1 MMMIDFLQTVLALL
15 VTLSIL
21 VTIHEFGHYWVA
33 RLCNVHVIR
42 FSVGFGKSIYMK
54 KGRQPVYEEQPVYDK
69 EGNLVPVRTRSNEPL
84 APTEFTIAAIPLGG
98 YVKFL
103 DEREGYVPD
112 DQIHLAFNRKT
123 VWQRIAIV
131 SAGPIAN
138 FLLAIAAYWMLFAS
152 GVTGV
157 IPVLG
162 ELDPESAAAR
172 AGLQQGHE
180 IVAVDGKATKTWSEV
195 NLGLFDRLGETG
207 EIVLTVVEPGSYDAQ
222 SNYKVPVTQWLSN
235 SAAPVPARDLGLVV
249 QLPEFPAVIGGLND
263 DGRATASGVE
273 VGDEFLSVDGVS
285 VMDWPH
291 LVDVI
296 QGSPEQTLNVIVLR
310 SGQTMKIDLTPKGI
324 ERDGSILGFI
334 GASPQPVNFPPE
346 MLRET
351 RYPIY
356 SAWMPAAVKT
366 WEVTLF
372 TLASIKKMIV
382 GAISPKNLSGP
393 ITIAQVASATA
404 ENGLE
409 SFVGFIALLSI
420 SLGVINLLPIPV
432 LDGGHLVYYFIELI
446 AGRPVPERVQVWGF
460 QMGTFLIM
468 GIMVLAFYN
477 DLTRL

>member
-1 MMMIDFLQTVLALL
+1 M
-15 VTLSIL
+15 
-21 VTIHEFGHYWVA
+21 
-33 RLCNVHVIR
+33 
-42 FSVGFGKSIYMK
+42 
-54 KGRQPVYEEQPVYDK
+54 
-69 EGNLVPVRTRSNEPL
+69 
-84 APTEFTIAAIPLGG
+84 
-98 YVKFL
+98 L

-112 DQIHLAFNRKT
+112 DQLHLAFNRKT

-138 FLLAIAAYWMLFAS
+138 FLLAIAAYWMLFAV

-157 IPVLG
+157 IPVIG
-162 ELDPESAAAR
+162 ELEPESAAAR
-172 AGLQQGHE
+172 AGLQQGQE
-180 IVAVDGKATKTWSEV
+180 IVAVDGNTTKTWSEV

-207 EIVLTVVEPGSYDAQ
+207 EIVITVVEPGSYNAQ
-222 SNYKVPVTQWLSN
+222 SSYNVPVMQWLSN
-235 SAAPVPARDLGLVV
+235 SDSPRPAHDLGLVM

-263 DGRATASGVE
+263 DGRATAGGVE

-285 VMDWPH
+285 LKGWPH

-296 QGSPEQTLNVIVLR
+296 QASPEKTLNVVVLR
-310 SGQTMKIDLTPKGI
+310 DSGTMNIALTPEGI
-324 ERDGSILGFI
+324 EREGSLLGFI

-432 LDGGHLVYYFIELI
+432 LDGGHLLYYFIELI
-446 AGRPVPERVQVWGF
+446 AGRPVPERVQVWGL
-460 QMGTFLIM
+460 QVGTFLIM

-477 DLTRL
+477 DIARL

>member
-1 MMMIDFLQTVLALL
+1 MTMIDFLQTVLALL
-15 VTLSIL
+15 VTISIL

-42 FSVGFGKSIYMK
+42 FSVGFGKSIYVK
-54 KGRQPVYEEQPVYDK
+54 KGRQPVYEEQPTYDK

-172 AGLQQGHE
+172 AGLKQGHE
-180 IVAVDGKATKTWSEV
+180 IVAVDGKAAKTWSEV

-222 SNYKVPVTQWLSN
+222 SNYNVPITQWLSN
-235 SAAPVPARDLGLVV
+235 SDSPVPARDLGLVV

-263 DGRATASGVE
+263 DGRATAGGVE

-296 QGSPEQTLNVIVLR
+296 QASPEQTLKVIVLR
-310 SGQTMKIDLTPKGI
+310 AGQTMKIDLTPKGI

-372 TLASIKKMIV
+372 TLTSIKKMIV

-404 ENGLE
+404 ENGFE

-432 LDGGHLVYYFIELI
+432 LDGGHLLYYFIELI
-446 AGRPVPERVQVWGF
+446 AGRPVPERVQMWGL
-460 QMGTFLIM
+460 QMGVFLIM

>member
-1 MMMIDFLQTVLALL
+1 MTMIDFLQTVLALL

-42 FSVGFGKSIYMK
+42 FSVGFGKSIYVK
-54 KGRQPVYEEQPVYDK
+54 KGREPVYEEQPLYDK

-112 DQIHLAFNRKT
+112 DQIHLTFNRKT

-131 SAGPIAN
+131 SAGPVAN

-162 ELDPESAAAR
+162 ELDSESAAAR

-207 EIVLTVVEPGSYDAQ
+207 EIVLTVVEPGSYNAQ
-222 SNYKVPVTQWLSN
+222 SNYNVPVTQWLSD
-235 SAAPVPARDLGLVV
+235 SVSPVPARDLGLVL
-249 QLPEFPAVIGGLND
+249 QFPEFPAVIGGLND

-296 QGSPEQTLNVIVLR
+296 QASPEQTLNVIVLR

-372 TLASIKKMIV
+372 TLVSIKKMIV

>member
-1 MMMIDFLQTVLALL
+1 MTMIDFLQTVLALL
-15 VTLSIL
+15 VTISIL

-42 FSVGFGKSIYMK
+42 FSVGFGKSIYVK
-54 KGRQPVYEEQPVYDK
+54 KGRQPVYEEQPTYDK

-172 AGLQQGHE
+172 AGLKQGHE
-180 IVAVDGKATKTWSEV
+180 IVAVDGKAAKTWSEV

-222 SNYKVPVTQWLSN
+222 SNYNVPITQWLSN
-235 SAAPVPARDLGLVV
+235 SDSPVPARDLGLVV

-263 DGRATASGVE
+263 DGRATAGGVE

-291 LVDVI
+291 LVNVI
-296 QGSPEQTLNVIVLR
+296 QASPEQTLKIIVLR
-310 SGQTMKIDLTPKGI
+310 AGQTMKIDLTPKGI

-334 GASPQPVNFPPE
+334 GASPQPVSFPPE
-346 MLRET
+346 MLREM

-404 ENGLE
+404 ENGFE

-446 AGRPVPERVQVWGF
+446 AGRPVPERVQAWGF

-468 GIMVLAFYN
+468 GIMMLAFYN

>member
-1 MMMIDFLQTVLALL
+1 MTMIDFLQTVLALL

-42 FSVGFGKSIYMK
+42 FSVGFGKSIYVK
-54 KGRQPVYEEQPVYDK
+54 KGRQPVYEEQPLYDK

-112 DQIHLAFNRKT
+112 DQIHLTFNRKT

-131 SAGPIAN
+131 SAGPVAN

-162 ELDPESAAAR
+162 ELDPGSAAAR

-207 EIVLTVVEPGSYDAQ
+207 EIVLTVVGPGSYDAQ
-222 SNYKVPVTQWLSN
+222 SNYKVPVTQLLSD
-235 SAAPVPARDLGLVV
+235 SVSPVPARDLGLDL
-249 QLPEFPAVIGGLND
+249 QFPEFPAVIGGLND

-296 QGSPEQTLNVIVLR
+296 QASPEQTLNVIVLR

-372 TLASIKKMIV
+372 TLVSIKKMIV

>member
-1 MMMIDFLQTVLALL
+1 MIEFLQSVLALL
-15 VTLSIL
+15 VTISIL

-33 RLCNVHVIR
+33 RRCNVHVIR
-42 FSVGFGKSIYMK
+42 FSVGFGKAIYVK
-54 KGRQPVYEEQPVYDK
+54 KGRQPVYGEEPVYDK
-69 EGNLVPVRTRSNEPL
+69 EGNLVPVRTRSNETL
-84 APTEFTIAAIPLGG
+84 APTEFTLAAIPLGG
-98 YVKFL
+98 YVKML

-112 DQIHLAFNRKT
+112 DQLHLAFNRKT
-123 VWQRIAIV
+123 VWQRIAIA

-138 FLLAIAAYWMLFAS
+138 FLLAIVAYWMLFAS

-157 IPVLG
+157 IPVIG
-162 ELDPESAAAR
+162 ELEPESAAAR

-180 IVAVDGKATKTWSEV
+180 IVAVDGIATKTWSEV

-207 EIVLTVVEPGSYDAQ
+207 EIVFTVVEPGSYNAQ
-222 SNYKVPVTQWLSN
+222 SKYNVPVRQWLSN
-235 SAAPVPARDLGLVV
+235 SDSPLPARDLGLVM
-249 QLPEFPAVIGGLND
+249 QLPEFPALIGGLND
-263 DGRATASGVE
+263 DGRARAGGVE

-285 VMDWPH
+285 IKGWPD

-296 QGSPEQTLNVIVLR
+296 QASPEQRLHFVVLR
-310 SGQTMKIDLTPKGI
+310 DGETMNIALTPKGI
-324 ERDGSILGFI
+324 EREGSFLGFI
-334 GASPQPVNFPPE
+334 GASAQPVNFPQE

-351 RYPIY
+351 RYPVY
-356 SAWMPAAVKT
+356 LAWMPAAVKT

-432 LDGGHLVYYFIELI
+432 LDGGHLLYYFIELI
-446 AGRPVPERVQVWGF
+446 AGRPVPERVQVWGL
-460 QMGTFLIM
+460 QVGTFLIM

-477 DLTRL
+477 DIARL

>member
-1 MMMIDFLQTVLALL
+1 MIDFLQTVLALL
-15 VTLSIL
+15 VTISIL
-21 VTIHEFGHYWVA
+21 VTIHEYGHYWVA
-33 RLCNVHVIR
+33 RRCNVHVIR
-42 FSVGFGKSIYMK
+42 FSVGFGKAIYTK
-54 KGRQPVYEEQPVYDK
+54 KGRQPVYGEQPVYDK
-69 EGNLVPVRTRSNEPL
+69 EGNLVPVRTGSNETL
-84 APTEFTIAAIPLGG
+84 APTEFTLAAIPLGG
-98 YVKFL
+98 YVKML

-112 DQIHLAFNRKT
+112 DQLHLTFNRKS
-123 VWQRIAIV
+123 VWQRIAIA

-138 FLLAIAAYWMLFAS
+138 FLLAIVAYWMLFAF

-157 IPVLG
+157 IPVIG
-162 ELDPESAAAR
+162 ELEPESAAAR
-172 AGLQQGHE
+172 AGLQQGYE
-180 IVAVDGKATKTWSEV
+180 IVAVDGNSTKTWSEV

-207 EIVLTVVEPGSYDAQ
+207 EIVMTVVEPGSYKAQ
-222 SNYKVPVTQWLSN
+222 SNYNVPVMQWLSN
-235 SAAPVPARDLGLVV
+235 SDSPLPARDLGLVM

-263 DGRATASGVE
+263 DGRAAAGGVE

-285 VMDWPH
+285 LEGWPH

-296 QGSPEQTLNVIVLR
+296 QASPEKTLNVVVLR
-310 SGQTMKIDLTPKGI
+310 DGRTVDIALTPEEI
-324 ERDGSILGFI
+324 ERGGSFLGFI

-446 AGRPVPERVQVWGF
+446 AGRPVPERVQVWGL
-460 QMGTFLIM
+460 QVGTFLIM

-477 DLTRL
+477 DIARL

>member
-1 MMMIDFLQTVLALL
+1 MTMIDFLQTVLALL
-15 VTLSIL
+15 VTISIL

-42 FSVGFGKSIYMK
+42 FSVGFGKSIYVK
-54 KGRQPVYEEQPVYDK
+54 KGRQPVYEEQPTYDK

-180 IVAVDGKATKTWSEV
+180 IVAVDGKAVKTWSEV

-222 SNYKVPVTQWLSN
+222 SNYNVPITQWLSN
-235 SAAPVPARDLGLVV
+235 SDSPVPARDLGLVV

-263 DGRATASGVE
+263 DGRATAGGVE

-296 QGSPEQTLNVIVLR
+296 QASPEQTLKVIVLR
-310 SGQTMKIDLTPKGI
+310 AGQTMKIDLTPKGI

-334 GASPQPVNFPPE
+334 GASPQPVSFPPE
-346 MLRET
+346 MLREM

-404 ENGLE
+404 ENGFE

-446 AGRPVPERVQVWGF
+446 AGRPVPERVQAWGF

-468 GIMVLAFYN
+468 GIMMLAFYN

>member
-1 MMMIDFLQTVLALL
+1 MIDFLQTVLALL

-42 FSVGFGKSIYMK
+42 FSVGFGKSIYVK

>member
-1 MMMIDFLQTVLALL
+1 MIDFLQTVLALL
-15 VTLSIL
+15 VTISIL
-21 VTIHEFGHYWVA
+21 VTIHEYGHYWVA
-33 RLCNVHVIR
+33 RRCNVHVIR
-42 FSVGFGKSIYMK
+42 FSVGFGKAIYTK
-54 KGRQPVYEEQPVYDK
+54 KGRQPVYGEQPVYDK
-69 EGNLVPVRTRSNEPL
+69 EGNLVPVRTGSNETL
-84 APTEFTIAAIPLGG
+84 APTEFTLAAIPLGG
-98 YVKFL
+98 YVKML

-112 DQIHLAFNRKT
+112 DQLHLTFNRKS
-123 VWQRIAIV
+123 VWQRIAIA

-138 FLLAIAAYWMLFAS
+138 FLLAIAAYWMLFAF

-157 IPVLG
+157 IPVIG

-172 AGLQQGHE
+172 AGLQQGYE
-180 IVAVDGKATKTWSEV
+180 IVAVDGNATKTWSEV

-207 EIVLTVVEPGSYDAQ
+207 DIVITVVEPGSYNAQ
-222 SNYKVPVTQWLSN
+222 SNYNVPVMQWLSN
-235 SAAPVPARDLGLVV
+235 SDSPLPARDLGLVM

-263 DGRATASGVE
+263 DGRATAGGVE

-285 VMDWPH
+285 LKGWPH

-296 QGSPEQTLNVIVLR
+296 QANPEKMLNVLVLR
-310 SGQTMKIDLTPKGI
+310 DGGTMNIALTPEGI
-324 ERDGSILGFI
+324 ERGGNFLGFI

-346 MLRET
+346 MLREM

-404 ENGLE
+404 ENGFE

-432 LDGGHLVYYFIELI
+432 LDGGHLLYYFIELI
-446 AGRPVPERVQVWGF
+446 AGRPVPERVQVWGL
-460 QMGTFLIM
+460 QVGTFLIM

-477 DLTRL
+477 DIARL